1 MKAKVIKTEQEYEE
15 ALAEVERLIA
25 LDPEPGTPQAD
36 NLELLSTLVE
46 HYEIKRFP
54 FDKPD
59 PIDAILFRME
69 QQGLI
74 QRDLVPYMG
83 SRSKVSEVLARK
95 RTLTLRMV
103 RALSE
108 GLGIPAEI
116 LIRETQPS

>member
-1 MKAKVIKTEQEYEE
+1 MKAKVIKTEQEHEE
-15 ALAEVERLIA
+15 ALAEVEHLIA

-36 NLELLSTLVE
+36 SLELLSTLVE
-46 HYEIKRFP
+46 NYEIKRFP

>member
-1 MKAKVIKTEQEYEE
+1 MKPKIIKTEAEYEE

-25 LDPEPGTPQAD
+25 LDPEPGTPEGD
-36 NLELLSTLVE
+36 SLELLSTLVE
-46 HYEIKRFP
+46 TYEIERFP

-83 SRSKVSEVLARK
+83 SKSKVSEVLARK

-116 LIRETQPS
+116 LIHETQRP